1 MTTTI
6 TPCSANPCSNNG
18 TCTFIGADFMCDCPD
33 GFTGLTCES
42 TPCSDNPCLNDASC
56 EITGSSFQCSCQKG
70 FSGENCEK
78 TPCSG
83 NLCSGNGTCLIV
95 GSNYECI
102 CDEDIITSAPSEY
115 SSSDRTTYSPIL
127 DVLLDREFT
136 GYPLDTDKVDLTTTQ
151 STLLPSTEELRSTT
165 TDVITVASE
174 ADILSTTE
182 TYSAADAQTK
192 PNTESGMN
200 SDEFYTVNAQPRPL
214 PDVGTLSALVYKL
227 TDDLK
232 TCQIALKK
240 ASSDENETDIA
251 DDLTPWMQYV
261 LAHSTHSETFKDLL
275 SDRFCDMLNFQIRV
289 STRGLEL
296 KREIINKKVQSVCSR
311 AGEVFSGIFYGIP
324 YNCEMDTEDQ
334 LQTRKRI
341 FLAKSLYDLEDA
353 LSTMVTQRYRRCE
366 RYMKFKSSV
375 HKIFTRGDFLTK
387 MARYD
392 PYTYTN

>member
-1 MTTTI
+1 
-6 TPCSANPCSNNG
+6 
-18 TCTFIGADFMCDCPD
+18 MCDCPD
-33 GFTGLTCES
+33 GFTGLACES
-42 TPCSDNPCLNDASC
+42 TPCSDNPCLNGASC
-56 EITGSSFQCSCQKG
+56 EITGSSFQCSCQEG
-70 FSGENCEK
+70 FSGQNCEK

-83 NLCSGNGTCLIV
+83 NPCSGNGTCLIL

-102 CDEDIITSAPSEY
+102 CDEGFSGDNCRIKTTTTRTITSTSTTRLVKTTQQATSTTTNRISTSHQYSTTVADIPSSSQKDIITSAASEY

-136 GYPLDTDKVDLTTTQ
+136 GYPLDTDTVDFTTTQ
-151 STLLPSTEELRSTT
+151 STLLPSTEELTSIT

-174 ADILSTTE
+174 EDILSTTE
-182 TYSAADAQTK
+182 TYSAANPQTK

-275 SDRFCDMLNFQIRV
+275 SDRFCDLLNFQIRV

-324 YNCEMDTEDQ
+324 YNCEMDTEG
-334 LQTRKRI
+334 TG
-341 FLAKSLYDLEDA
+341 F
-353 LSTMVTQRYRRCE
+353 
-366 RYMKFKSSV
+366 
-375 HKIFTRGDFLTK
+375 
-387 MARYD
+387 
-392 PYTYTN
+392 